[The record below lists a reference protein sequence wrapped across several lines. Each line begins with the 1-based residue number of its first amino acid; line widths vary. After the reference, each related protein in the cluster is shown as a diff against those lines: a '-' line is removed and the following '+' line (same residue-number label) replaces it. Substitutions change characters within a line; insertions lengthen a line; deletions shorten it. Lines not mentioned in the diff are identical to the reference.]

1 MSMISSGT
9 RVTHAPIKKCTA
21 MGAGGGGGR
30 REDRV

>member
-21 MGAGGGGGR
+21 MGAGGGR